1 MTMRP
6 EQSKTDRDLERLQAA
21 WDAATAEARR
31 VFAEVHF
38 NALDGW
44 PSAQPIREC
53 DAYSPKWS
61 RKAAKRTSGLRWGR
75 RGAV

>member
-1 MTMRP
+1 VELVIRMTNLP
-6 EQSKTDRDLERLQAA
+6 TSKTDVDLERLQAA

-44 PSAQPIREC
+44 PSAQR
-53 DAYSPKWS
+53 
-61 RKAAKRTSGLRWGR
+61 
-75 RGAV
+75 